1 MRKRKNKGGGSFVE
15 EILRLEGIEKSY
27 GHLKALDG
35 ISLSVKEGEFVSLLG
50 PSGCGKTTLLRIIA
64 GLARQDKGRV
74 ILGGTDI
81 TKLPPEKRD
90 VNTIFQSYALF
101 PHMTVEE
108 NIGYGLKIQGVKKKE
123 IKEQVAEMLRLVSLE
138 GCEGKYPAQLS
149 GGQKQRVAIA
159 RGLIKNPRVLLLD
172 EPLGA
177 LDLQLRR
184 YLTEE
189 IRRIQQETGTTF
201 IYITHDRDEAMNMSD
216 RMIIMNEGKFVCGG
230 TPREIYKNPKTRFT
244 ASFIGLSNI
253 FTALGLGDKKVM
265 IGGEIVSVPFETK
278 EGDSISL
285 CLRTEDV
292 AVGTVST
299 PGSIKGQV
307 TGKSYSGGIV
317 VLSCILSDGTK
328 LVGTSIDKSL
338 DISTGDTVFVTPDM
352 ESASV
357 LED

>member
-1 MRKRKNKGGGSFVE
+1 ME
-15 EILRLEGIEKSY
+15 DILRLDGIEKSY
-27 GHLKALDG
+27 GRLKALDG

-64 GLARQDKGRV
+64 GLTRQDRGRV
-74 ILGGTDI
+74 ILGGVDI
-81 TKLPPEKRD
+81 TELPPEKRD

-108 NIGYGLKIQGVKKKE
+108 NIGYGLKIKGVKKDE
-123 IKEQVAEMLRLVSLE
+123 IKKKTEEMLALVSLD

-184 YLTEE
+184 HLTEE

-216 RMIIMNEGKFVCGG
+216 RMIIMNEGRFVCGG

-253 FTALGLGDKKVM
+253 FTVPGLDDKKVLM
-265 IGGEIVSVPFETK
+265 GGHNLSVPFETK
-278 EGDSISL
+278 EGESISL

-292 AVGTVST
+292 AVSIS
-299 PGSIKGQV
+299 PSQDSIKAQV

-317 VLSCILSDGTK
+317 VLSCILPDGTK
-328 LVGTSIDKSL
+328 LMGTNQDKSL
-338 DISTGDTVFVTPDM
+338 DINTGDTVFVTPDM
-352 ESASV
+352 NCVSV
-357 LED
+357 LEG